1 MMKKP
6 LVQAIDQDPV
16 QPTSG
21 RARHRALQPPDEHDM
36 DDQFDGQDGHRD
48 KHADYDGLE
57 NDYDKWLHDDDKY
70 KSSWWI
76 KWSRVC
82 QEYQATDPHPPWFSP
97 SFQLICSKSRLSFT
111 NEIDDY
117 HDDVDFIS
125 ERIFMNQSVA
135 TWSLSWHPI
144 VPNKWVR

>member
-21 RARHRALQPPDEHDM
+21 RVRQRALQPPDEHDI

-70 KSSWWI
+70 KSS
-76 KWSRVC
+76 
-82 QEYQATDPHPPWFSP
+82 
-97 SFQLICSKSRLSFT
+97 
-111 NEIDDY
+111 
-117 HDDVDFIS
+117 
-125 ERIFMNQSVA
+125 
-135 TWSLSWHPI
+135 
-144 VPNKWVR
+144 